1 MARNKPIPRS
11 QRLIFNRGTKIS
23 RNSPA
28 VKDDVKNVSVGI
40 MDMDSAIMYYFNEV
54 IRPDVEV
61 NKEKVKVP
69 CIYASPE
76 RWLTISKQGYLRD
89 KKRQIIVPLIVF
101 KRTGMSR
108 DDNMPIDKL
117 DANDPKLNYSFQKK
131 FTQHN
136 RYDKFSV
143 LQSITPGREYYNVS
157 MPDYM
162 NLTYEFT
169 IWTSYIEQMNRIV
182 EKVNYSDGAYWGEP
196 GKMRFRTRIDSFSDA
211 SQVDGERLIKTTF
224 SVTLNGYILPE
235 TFDGKTTTQKYLT
248 PKKLIMRESA
258 DTTLIDDKGRVSLAD
273 NAAVDGAEPTR
284 ELFSI
289 SITNPFTI
297 TQGTGLIVS
306 NNGSSFD
313 GSSALAQQFSIGQS
327 VGTTDSPVF
336 NSLTANSVS
345 IGSATTTITD
355 GAFDSDMD
363 ISGSVEV
370 TGSLSV
376 GGNLAVTGSITS
388 NILVEQITTRSVNYS
403 TGSNA
408 FGDDLNDLHRFT
420 GSLDVTGS
428 FKLNGYQINEISN
441 DSNFT
446 DGSATALVTEN
457 ALKAFNPSSTTT
469 DETTYLRKQFF
480 KTSAGISGSNTASFT
495 ALTASAPSGVT
506 ATTEND
512 FVFFVNGQYMEHDA
526 LDIQQKN
533 STEFLL
539 KINTTSIGYSLES
552 DDEILAI
559 GKFNS

>member
-11 QRLIFNRGTKIS
+11 QRISFNRGTKIS

-28 VKDDVKNVSVGI
+28 VKDDVKNLSVGI

-169 IWTSYIEQMNRIV
+169 IWTSYIEQMNTIV
-182 EKVNYSDGAYWGEP
+182 EKINYSDGAYWGEP

-235 TFDGKTTTQKYLT
+235 TFNGKTTTQKYLT

-297 TQGTGLIVS
+297 TQGTGVIVS

-428 FKLNGYQINEISN
+428 FKLNGYQVNEISN

-446 DGSATALVTEN
+446 DGSTTALVTEN

-539 KINTTSIGYSLES
+539 KVNTTSIGYSLES